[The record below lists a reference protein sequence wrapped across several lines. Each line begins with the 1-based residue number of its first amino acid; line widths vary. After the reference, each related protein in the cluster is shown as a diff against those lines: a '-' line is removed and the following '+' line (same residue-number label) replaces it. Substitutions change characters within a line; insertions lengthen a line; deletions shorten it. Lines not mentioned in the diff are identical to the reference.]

1 MSHKETCR
9 YTWICLAKE
18 LVGTHGVKIKL
29 KTMPDIVSMLKWL
42 ACLLVYRFDI
52 LNNHWCQTS
61 LTEVKLMS
69 HQKKIKNNNKTLYT
83 NILTDWNKNN
93 YLWIRIKLKV
103 QQNGV
108 NVNLTDIL
116 ISVMQ

>member
-1 MSHKETCR
+1 MSDVAYRSKA
-9 YTWICLAKE
+9 Y
-18 LVGTHGVKIKL
+18 
-29 KTMPDIVSMLKWL
+29 VSP
-42 ACLLVYRFDI
+42 
-52 LNNHWCQTS
+52 
-61 LTEVKLMS
+61 
-69 HQKKIKNNNKTLYT
+69 KKIKNNNKTLYT